1 MMLYCLS
8 LLLQDLPWVSAA
20 AAAVAAPPLLASS
33 PPKTATLTR
42 MSQSS
47 GAGAWMPPKQLQSQ
61 LSPASAQLAE
71 LRNFSS
77 ELRTS
82 TDGSQRGSQQ

>member
-1 MMLYCLS
+1 V
-8 LLLQDLPWVSAA
+8 QDLPWVSAA
-20 AAAVAAPPLLASS
+20 AAAVAAPPALVSS

-47 GAGAWMPPKQLQSQ
+47 GAGVWMPPKQLQSQ